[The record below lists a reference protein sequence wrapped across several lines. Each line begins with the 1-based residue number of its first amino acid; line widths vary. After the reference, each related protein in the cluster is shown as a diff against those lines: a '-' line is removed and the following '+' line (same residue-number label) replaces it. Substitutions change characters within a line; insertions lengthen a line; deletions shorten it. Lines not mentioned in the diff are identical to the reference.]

1 MRAVNMCKHRFK
13 RNVQDS
19 QLITVNSFAAGVLN
33 NGASKDER
41 EYHVFRTYGSKPQT
55 SNAGKEYR
63 TGPDPA
69 TCRISEACAAT
80 GAAQYFL
87 KPCKIAGTSYF
98 DANFPHPHKV
108 SSLAL
113 DEAYSIFGQGA
124 ALSLILNVGPSI
136 ASDSDVR
143 QLKESSSSRIMRIA
157 RKFSWPK
164 ITSTSPAL
172 TKENLATTQSS
183 PSTQARTDTSLS
195 LAASDTEKKLQLGI
209 KERLMKDYAH
219 GDRLYHHVGPVERF
233 AQNSLCLND
242 VSAMDLSNEEVDKFR
257 ADEVAKVLIEEAARQ
272 YIWEAASAA

>member
-1 MRAVNMCKHRFK
+1 LQIEVEDVR
-13 RNVQDS
+13 
-19 QLITVNSFAAGVLN
+19 LITVNSFAATVVN

-41 EYHVFRTYGSKPQT
+41 EYRVFRTYKSKPASSQ
-55 SNAGKEYR
+55 KDYR

-69 TCRISEACAAT
+69 SCKISEACAAT

-87 KPCKIAGTSYF
+87 KPYKVAGTSYF

-113 DEAYSIFGQGA
+113 DEAYSIFGKGVP
-124 ALSLILNVGPSI
+124 LSLILNVGPSI
-136 ASDSDVR
+136 ASDSDVK
-143 QLKESSSSRIMRIA
+143 QLRESSSSRITRIA

-164 ITSTSPAL
+164 ITSSLSTGAAL

-183 PSTQARTDTSLS
+183 PSSQERRETSSS

-209 KERLMKDYAH
+209 KERLMKDYEH
-219 GDRLYHHVGPVERF
+219 GDRFYHHVGPVERF

-257 ADEVAKVLIEEAARQ
+257 ADEGAKLLIDEAARQ
-272 YIWEAASAA
+272 YIWEAAPAA